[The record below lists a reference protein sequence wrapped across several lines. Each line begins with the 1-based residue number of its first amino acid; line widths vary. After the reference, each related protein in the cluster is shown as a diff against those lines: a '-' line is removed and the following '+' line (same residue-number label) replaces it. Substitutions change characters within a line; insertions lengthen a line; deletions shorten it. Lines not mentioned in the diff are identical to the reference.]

1 MPSTQGGGAEGTTP
15 AACPIIGPVAPSGH
29 DNGDSEAGGEGQPC
43 RDQPRRR
50 ARRRLPGFGIVQ
62 HRGRRSGRPYRT
74 PINVFRVSG
83 GYVAALTYG
92 TDTDWVK
99 NVLAAGGCELEVRR
113 RRVRLTDPRVVHD
126 ETRHDMP
133 LGVRRLLA
141 VLGVTDFLYLAV
153 APPLPARS

>member
-1 MPSTQGGGAEGTTP
+1 MVIPKR
-15 AACPIIGPVAPSGH
+15 VARVNRVVTNRVAGH
-29 DNGDSEAGGEGQPC
+29 VAG
-43 RDQPRRR
+43 
-50 ARRRLPGFGIVQ
+50 RLPGFGIVQ

-133 LGVRRLLA
+133 LGVRQLLA

>member
-1 MPSTQGGGAEGTTP
+1 LVIPKR
-15 AACPIIGPVAPSGH
+15 VARVNRVVTNRVAGH
-29 DNGDSEAGGEGQPC
+29 IAG
-43 RDQPRRR
+43 
-50 ARRRLPGFGIVQ
+50 RLPGFGIVQ

-74 PINVFRVSG
+74 PINVFRVSD

-133 LGVRRLLA
+133 LGVRKLLA

>member
-1 MPSTQGGGAEGTTP
+1 MVIPKR
-15 AACPIIGPVAPSGH
+15 VARVNRVVTNRVAGH
-29 DNGDSEAGGEGQPC
+29 IAG
-43 RDQPRRR
+43 
-50 ARRRLPGFGIVQ
+50 RLPGFGIVQ

-133 LGVRRLLA
+133 LGVRQLLA
-141 VLGVTDFLYLAV
+141 MLGVTDFLYLAV

>member
-1 MPSTQGGGAEGTTP
+1 LVIPKR
-15 AACPIIGPVAPSGH
+15 VARVNRVVTNRVAGH
-29 DNGDSEAGGEGQPC
+29 VAG
-43 RDQPRRR
+43 
-50 ARRRLPGFGIVQ
+50 RLPGFGIVQ

-74 PINVFRVSG
+74 PINVFRVSD

-133 LGVRRLLA
+133 LGVRQLLA

>member
-1 MPSTQGGGAEGTTP
+1 LVIPKR
-15 AACPIIGPVAPSGH
+15 VARVNRVVTNRVAGH
-29 DNGDSEAGGEGQPC
+29 VAGW
-43 RDQPRRR
+43 
-50 ARRRLPGFGIVQ
+50 LPGFGIVQ

-74 PINVFRVSG
+74 PINVFRVSD
-83 GYVAALTYG
+83 GYVAALSYG

-99 NVLAAGGCELEVRR
+99 NVLADGGCELEVRR

-133 LGVRRLLA
+133 LGVRQLLA

>member
-1 MPSTQGGGAEGTTP
+1 LVIPKR
-15 AACPIIGPVAPSGH
+15 VARVNRVVTNRVAGH
-29 DNGDSEAGGEGQPC
+29 VAGW
-43 RDQPRRR
+43 
-50 ARRRLPGFGIVQ
+50 LPGFGIVQ

-74 PINVFRVSG
+74 PINVFRVSD

-113 RRVRLTDPRVVHD
+113 RRVRLTEPRVVHD

-133 LGVRRLLA
+133 LGVRQLLA
-141 VLGVTDFLYLAV
+141 VLCVTEFLFLAV
-153 APPLPARS
+153 APPLPDLS

>member
-1 MPSTQGGGAEGTTP
+1 MARVNRVVTNR
-15 AACPIIGPVAPSGH
+15 VAGH
-29 DNGDSEAGGEGQPC
+29 VAG
-43 RDQPRRR
+43 
-50 ARRRLPGFGIVQ
+50 RLPGFGIVQ

>member
-1 MPSTQGGGAEGTTP
+1 MVIPKR
-15 AACPIIGPVAPSGH
+15 VARVNHVVTNRVAGH
-29 DNGDSEAGGEGQPC
+29 VAGW
-43 RDQPRRR
+43 
-50 ARRRLPGFGIVQ
+50 LPGFGIVQ

-74 PINVFRVSG
+74 PINVFRVSD

-99 NVLAAGGCELEVRR
+99 NVLADGGCELEVRR

-133 LGVRRLLA
+133 LGVRQLLA

>member
-1 MPSTQGGGAEGTTP
+1 MVIPKR
-15 AACPIIGPVAPSGH
+15 VARVNRVVTNRVAGH
-29 DNGDSEAGGEGQPC
+29 VAGW
-43 RDQPRRR
+43 
-50 ARRRLPGFGIVQ
+50 LPGFGIVQ

-74 PINVFRVSG
+74 PINVFRVSD

-133 LGVRRLLA
+133 LGVRQLLA
-141 VLGVTDFLYLAV
+141 VLGVTDFLYLTV

>member
-1 MPSTQGGGAEGTTP
+1 MVIPKR
-15 AACPIIGPVAPSGH
+15 VARVNRVVTNRVAGH
-29 DNGDSEAGGEGQPC
+29 VAG
-43 RDQPRRR
+43 
-50 ARRRLPGFGIVQ
+50 RLPGFGIVQ

-74 PINVFRVSG
+74 PINVFRVSD

-133 LGVRRLLA
+133 LGVRQLLA
-141 VLGVTDFLYLAV
+141 MLGVTDFLYLAV

>member
-1 MPSTQGGGAEGTTP
+1 MVIPKR
-15 AACPIIGPVAPSGH
+15 VARVNRVTNRVAGH
-29 DNGDSEAGGEGQPC
+29 VAG
-43 RDQPRRR
+43 
-50 ARRRLPGFGIVQ
+50 RLPGFGIVQ

>member
-1 MPSTQGGGAEGTTP
+1 MVIPKR
-15 AACPIIGPVAPSGH
+15 VARVNRVVTNRVAGH
-29 DNGDSEAGGEGQPC
+29 VAG
-43 RDQPRRR
+43 
-50 ARRRLPGFGIVQ
+50 RLPGFGIVQ

>member
-1 MPSTQGGGAEGTTP
+1 LVIPKR
-15 AACPIIGPVAPSGH
+15 VARVNRVVTNRVAGH
-29 DNGDSEAGGEGQPC
+29 VAG
-43 RDQPRRR
+43 
-50 ARRRLPGFGIVQ
+50 RLPGFGIVQ

-99 NVLAAGGCELEVRR
+99 NVLAAGGCELEVQR

-133 LGVRRLLA
+133 LGVRQLFA

>member
-1 MPSTQGGGAEGTTP
+1 MVIPKR
-15 AACPIIGPVAPSGH
+15 VARINRVVTNRVAGH
-29 DNGDSEAGGEGQPC
+29 VAGW
-43 RDQPRRR
+43 
-50 ARRRLPGFGIVQ
+50 LPGFGIVQ

-74 PINVFRVSG
+74 PINVFRVSD

-133 LGVRRLLA
+133 LGVRQLLA
-141 VLGVTDFLYLAV
+141 VLGVTDFLYLTV

>member
-1 MPSTQGGGAEGTTP
+1 MVIPKR
-15 AACPIIGPVAPSGH
+15 VARVNRVVTNRVAGH
-29 DNGDSEAGGEGQPC
+29 IAG
-43 RDQPRRR
+43 
-50 ARRRLPGFGIVQ
+50 RLPGFGIVQ

-133 LGVRRLLA
+133 LGVRQLLA